1 MIEISYCRR
10 TEIPALLDF
19 IRDYWKRDHIF
30 VKRPDFLRWHYDH
43 RRFRD
48 IPEGGL
54 SFLLARDSEK
64 VIGVLGLNEVGF
76 NVFGE
81 KGSSV
86 WPSIWY
92 ARPDYRREFV
102 GARLWQ
108 QVVKLRYSAICMIGM
123 NPSVRPFFN
132 SLGYEMLVNTPR
144 WCGVLDSA
152 RTERFLAENPDANA
166 AEVRA
171 LVESMTLKNVD
182 DPGESGSLGDLELF
196 DWDDSF
202 GAAWDSSWNGTFS
215 PTMVGTD
222 KTADYV
228 SWRYQHHPIFQYRI
242 RLVKTAECLTGL
254 LVTRFETPRDRDE
267 IILRV
272 VELLGEPA
280 SLRVLVADELRR
292 AREKNALFA
301 DFHCVSRR
309 FAQPLAAL
317 GFQLL
322 DAEGT
327 GALVPHRF
335 QPLQFGRIPL
345 TSAYHLAAEFRGRV
359 PKLLACADF
368 HISRAD
374 GDQDRPN

>member
-1 MIEISYCRR
+1 MIDISFCQRA
-10 TEIPALLDF
+10 EIPALIEF
-19 IRDYWKRDHIF
+19 IRDHWKRDHIF
-30 VKRPDFLRWHYDH
+30 VRRPEFLHWHYDH

-48 IPEGGL
+48 VPEGGL
-54 SFLLARDSEK
+54 SFFLARDSEK
-64 VIGVLGLNEVGF
+64 IIGALGLNEVGF

-81 KGSSV
+81 KGSSI

-92 ARPDYRREFV
+92 ARPEYRRQFI

-144 WCGVLDSA
+144 WCGILDPA
-152 RTERFLAENPDANA
+152 RTEKFLAENPDANA
-166 AEVRA
+166 AEIRA
-171 LVESMTLKNVD
+171 LVESLTLKDVD
-182 DPGESGSLGDLELF
+182 GSRESSTLENMELC
-196 DWDDSF
+196 DWDDSVS
-202 GAAWDSSWNGTFS
+202 AAWDGSWNETFA

-222 KTADYV
+222 KTAEYL

-242 RLVKTAECLTGL
+242 RLAKTAEGPTGL
-254 LVTRFETPRDRDE
+254 IVTRLETPRDRNE
-267 IILRV
+267 TILRV
-272 VELLGEPA
+272 VELLGDPA

-292 AREKNALFA
+292 AREKSALFA
-301 DFHCVSRR
+301 DFHCVSPR
-309 FAQPLAAL
+309 FAQPLETL
-317 GFQLL
+317 GFQQL

-335 QPLQFGRIPL
+335 QPLQFGKIPL

-359 PKLLACADF
+359 SRLLASEDF

>member
-1 MIEISYCRR
+1 MIDISFCRHA
-10 TEIPALLDF
+10 EIPALIEF
-19 IRDYWKRDHIF
+19 IRDHWKRDHIF
-30 VKRPDFLRWHYDH
+30 VTRPEFLQWHYDH

-48 IPEGGL
+48 VPEGGL

-64 VIGVLGLNEVGF
+64 VIGVIGLNEVGF
-76 NVFGE
+76 NIFGE

-92 ARPDYRREFV
+92 ARSEYRRHFI

-144 WCGVLDSA
+144 WCGVLDPA
-152 RTERFLAENPDANA
+152 RTEKFLAENPDANA

-171 LVESMTLKNVD
+171 LVESLTLKDVD
-182 DPGESGSLGDLELF
+182 GSRESSTLEDLELC
-196 DWDDSF
+196 DWDDSVS
-202 GAAWDSSWNGTFS
+202 AAWDGSWNETFS

-222 KTADYV
+222 KTAEYL

-242 RLVKTAECLTGL
+242 RLAKTAEGPTGL
-254 LVTRFETPRDRDE
+254 IVTRLETPRDRNE
-267 IILRV
+267 TILRV

-292 AREKNALFA
+292 AREKSALFA

-309 FAQPLAAL
+309 FAQPLETL

-327 GALVPHRF
+327 GALIPHRF

-359 PKLLACADF
+359 PRLLASEDF

>member
-1 MIEISYCRR
+1 LIDISFCQRA
-10 TEIPALLDF
+10 EIPALVEF

-30 VKRPDFLRWHYDH
+30 VKQPEFLQWHYDH

-48 IPEGGL
+48 VPEGGL
-54 SFLLARDSEK
+54 SFLLARDSDK
-64 VIGVLGLNEVGF
+64 VIGVIGLNEVGF

-92 ARPDYRREFV
+92 ARPEYRRHFV

-144 WCGVLDSA
+144 WCGVLDPA
-152 RTERFLAENPDANA
+152 RTEKFLAENPDTNA

-171 LVESMTLKNVD
+171 LVESLTLKDVD
-182 DPGESGSLGDLELF
+182 GSRKSSTLEDLELCG
-196 DWDDSF
+196 WDDSV
-202 GAAWDSSWNGTFS
+202 GAEWDGSWNETFS

-222 KTADYV
+222 KTAEYL

-242 RLVKTAECLTGL
+242 RLAKSAEGPTGL
-254 LVTRFETPRDRDE
+254 IVTRLETPRDRNE
-267 IILRV
+267 TILRV

-280 SLRVLVADELRR
+280 SLRVLIADELRR
-292 AREKNALFA
+292 AREKSALFA

-309 FAQPLAAL
+309 FAQPLETF

-327 GALVPHRF
+327 GALIPHRF

-359 PKLLACADF
+359 PRLLASEDF

>member
-1 MIEISYCRR
+1 MIDISFCQRA
-10 TEIPALLDF
+10 EIPALIEF
-19 IRDYWKRDHIF
+19 IRDYWKNDHIF
-30 VKRPDFLRWHYDH
+30 VKQPEFLHWHYDH

-48 IPEGGL
+48 VPEGGL
-54 SFLLARDSEK
+54 SFLLARDSGK
-64 VIGVLGLNEVGF
+64 IVGVIGLNEVGF

-81 KGSSV
+81 KGPSV

-92 ARPDYRREFV
+92 AHPEYRRHFI

-123 NPSVRPFFN
+123 NPTVRPFFN

-144 WCGVLDSA
+144 WCGVLDPA
-152 RTERFLAENPDANA
+152 GAEKFLAENPDANA
-166 AEVRA
+166 TEIRA

-182 DPGESGSLGDLELF
+182 DPRESSALEDLELC
-196 DWDDSF
+196 DWNDSI
-202 GAAWDSSWNGTFS
+202 GSAWDESWNETFA

-222 KTADYV
+222 KTAEYL

-242 RLVKTAECLTGL
+242 RLAKAAKDPTGL
-254 LVTRFETPRDRDE
+254 IVTRLETPRDRSE
-267 IILRV
+267 TILRV
-272 VELLGEPA
+272 IELLGDPA

-292 AREKNALFA
+292 AREENALFA
-301 DFHCVSRR
+301 DFHCASRR
-309 FAQPLAAL
+309 FAQPLESL
-317 GFQLL
+317 GFQQL

-359 PKLLACADF
+359 PRLLACEDF

>member
-1 MIEISYCRR
+1 MIDISFCQRA
-10 TEIPALLDF
+10 EIPALIGF
-19 IRDYWKRDHIF
+19 IRDHWKRDHIF
-30 VKRPDFLRWHYDH
+30 VKQPKFLRWHYDH
-43 RRFRD
+43 RRFRYV
-48 IPEGGL
+48 PEGGL
-54 SFLLARDSEK
+54 SFLLARDSGE
-64 VIGVLGLNEVGF
+64 VVGAIGLNEVGF

-81 KGSSV
+81 KGLSV

-92 ARPDYRREFV
+92 ARPDYRRHFI

-144 WCGVLDSA
+144 WCGVLDPA
-152 RTERFLAENPDANA
+152 RTEEFLAENPDSSA

-171 LVESMTLKNVD
+171 LVESIALKNVD
-182 DPGESGSLGDLELF
+182 SPRESSAIEGLELF
-196 DWDDSF
+196 DWDDSA
-202 GAAWDSSWNGTFS
+202 GDAWDASWNGTIS

-222 KTADYV
+222 KTAEYI

-242 RLVKTAECLTGL
+242 RLAKTAECTTGL
-254 LVTRFETPRDRDE
+254 IVTRLETPRGRSE
-267 IILRV
+267 TILRV

-292 AREKNALFA
+292 AREKSALFA

-309 FAQPLAAL
+309 FAQPLEAL
-317 GFQLL
+317 GFQQL
-322 DAEGT
+322 DAEST
-327 GALVPHRF
+327 GALVPHHF
-335 QPLQFGRIPL
+335 QPLEFGRIPL

-359 PKLLACADF
+359 PRLLACEDF

>member
-1 MIEISYCRR
+1 MIDISFCQRA
-10 TEIPALLDF
+10 EIPALVEF

-30 VKRPDFLRWHYDH
+30 VRQPEFLQWHYDH

-48 IPEGGL
+48 VPEGGL
-54 SFLLARDSEK
+54 SFLLARDSDK
-64 VIGVLGLNEVGF
+64 VIGVIGLNEVGF

-92 ARPDYRREFV
+92 ARPEYRRHFI

-144 WCGVLDSA
+144 WCGVLDPA
-152 RTERFLAENPDANA
+152 RTEKFLAENPDTNA

-171 LVESMTLKNVD
+171 LVESLTLKDVD
-182 DPGESGSLGDLELF
+182 GSRESSTLEDLELC
-196 DWDDSF
+196 DWDDSVS
-202 GAAWDSSWNGTFS
+202 AAWDGSWNETFS

-222 KTADYV
+222 KTAEYL
-228 SWRYQHHPIFQYRI
+228 SWRYHHHPIFQYRI
-242 RLVKTAECLTGL
+242 RLAKDAEGPTGL
-254 LVTRFETPRDRDE
+254 IVTRLETPRDRNE
-267 IILRV
+267 TILRV
-272 VELLGEPA
+272 VELLGDPA
-280 SLRVLVADELRR
+280 SLRVLVSDELRR
-292 AREKNALFA
+292 AREKSALFA
-301 DFHCVSRR
+301 DFHGVSRR
-309 FAQPLAAL
+309 FAQPLEAL
-317 GFQLL
+317 GFQQL

-335 QPLQFGRIPL
+335 QPLQFGKIPL
-345 TSAYHLAAEFRGRV
+345 TSAYHLATEFRGRV
-359 PKLLACADF
+359 PRLLASEDF